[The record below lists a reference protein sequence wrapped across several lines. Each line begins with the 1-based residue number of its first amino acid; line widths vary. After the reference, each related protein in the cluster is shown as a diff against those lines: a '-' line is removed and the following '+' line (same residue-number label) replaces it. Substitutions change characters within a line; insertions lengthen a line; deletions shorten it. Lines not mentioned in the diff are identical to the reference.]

1 MVILSYNLEI
11 VTGSLGQAAV
21 QRLILC
27 IALQSGWTVLV
38 ILFARKRLE
47 NILYQKQKH
56 MLEGIRQFQD
66 RAASI
71 LSHRELFAT
80 LHDILGDAIPGCE
93 ARIFEKNSN
102 GEWYHERYRVDT
114 FR

>member
-1 MVILSYNLEI
+1 MHCP
-11 VTGSLGQAAV
+11 AV
-21 QRLILC
+21 GMDSTC
-27 IALQSGWTVLV
+27 DP
-38 ILFARKRLE
+38 FARKRLE

-71 LSHRELFAT
+71 LSRRELFAT
-80 LHDILGDAIPGCE
+80 LHDILGDAIPDVKPGSSR
-93 ARIFEKNSN
+93 RIRMEK
-102 GEWYHERYRVDT
+102 GITKRYRVDT